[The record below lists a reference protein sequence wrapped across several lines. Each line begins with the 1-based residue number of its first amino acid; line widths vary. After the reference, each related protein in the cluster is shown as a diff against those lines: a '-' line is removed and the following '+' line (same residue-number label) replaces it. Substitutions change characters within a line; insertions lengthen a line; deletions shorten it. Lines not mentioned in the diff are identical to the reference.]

1 MKKLIIH
8 ILLIITIELSK
19 RIYHAIKEG
28 MFEMQFILSRLL
40 VFLSI
45 LSRIEYTRFRL
56 IQV

>member
-8 ILLIITIELSK
+8 TLLIINIELSK

-28 MFEMQFILSRLL
+28 KFDMQFILSRLL

-45 LSRIEYTRFRL
+45 LSRIEYTRFCL